1 MDSMVVSLVARLISV
16 QAELG
21 SGAYRRAVSA
31 AYQAIARVAMD
42 EAESQAGVI
51 RLAPS
56 SGKVV
61 AFPLGARL
69 DPRKE
74 GG

>member
-21 SGAYRRAVSA
+21 PSAYRRAVSA

-42 EAESQAGVI
+42 EAESAAGVV
-51 RLAPS
+51 RLGPS
-56 SGKVV
+56 PATIV

-74 GG
+74 G